1 MAAAAVL
8 AHGILVSRSLRPGRV
23 YTRMSLR
30 LGLAI
35 FRERNIGV
43 RRSRVERDRG
53 RRFKHGRIA
62 VRQVRRGT
70 GHGHKLRLTG
80 LAAIVD
86 DKGLRLVHLVINVPH
101 RADRD
106 ECCDTEDSVLND
118 LVPCAAVSIL
128 GLLQRNSE
136 INGDELLRKRENGSN
151 RERDHT
157 HTARGE
163 HRSGDFEHLCQPN

>member
-1 MAAAAVL
+1 
-8 AHGILVSRSLRPGRV
+8 
-23 YTRMSLR
+23 MSLR
-30 LGLAI
+30 LGLAVL
-35 FRERNIGV
+35 RERNIGV

-53 RRFKHGRIA
+53 RRFKHGRVTSG

-80 LAAIVD
+80 LATIVD
-86 DKGLRLVHLVINVPH
+86 DERLRLVHLVIDVPH

-118 LVPCAAVSIL
+118 LVSSAAVSIL

-136 INGDELLRKRENGSN
+136 INGDELLRKREDCGDG
-151 RERDHT
+151 ERDNA

-163 HRSGDFEHLCQPN
+163 HGGRDYYCE